1 MSVFLEDS
9 DANDQYYTLETSLN
23 INDDFIRN
31 LSYMNIYFSN
41 TFFSKISDQQRMIF
55 GFESAVKLPFRL
67 ALIINL
73 AQVYYDSNLTN
84 NSIDGMM
91 NFGLDL
97 NYNF

>member
-1 MSVFLEDS
+1 MDNISKFYS
-9 DANDQYYTLETSLN
+9 LETSVR
-23 INDDFIRN
+23 INDKFIRN

-91 NFGLDL
+91 NFGLDV